1 MLKKEWGL
9 WGQLWF
15 SGAKQKRKQKN
26 SLSISNK
33 TSLQSTG
40 SKVKKKFVMRK
51 ILDFGVHFFLPPET
65 HFRFKNPQTS
75 FSFGMKLICG
85 FKSEVLE

>member
-1 MLKKEWGL
+1 MSVQNKLFVVNRFQKTEKIQAFSTEKNVEKEWGL

-40 SKVKKKFVMRK
+40 SKVKK
-51 ILDFGVHFFLPPET
+51 
-65 HFRFKNPQTS
+65 N
-75 FSFGMKLICG
+75 ICQ
-85 FKSEVLE
+85 